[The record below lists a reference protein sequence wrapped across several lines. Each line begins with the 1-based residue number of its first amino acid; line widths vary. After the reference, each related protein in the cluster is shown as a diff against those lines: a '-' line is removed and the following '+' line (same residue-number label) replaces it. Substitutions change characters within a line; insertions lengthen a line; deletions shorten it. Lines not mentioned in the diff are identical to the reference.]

1 MYYFFKTIN
10 EKGRNRLRALSGQ
23 TLEDGTRVNPTWN
36 VQADKDIRNEYPIGT
51 TFISARLVRAT
62 EFYSAGA
69 IKPIGL
75 LDSEYKNASHIPT
88 PEEKDAYSIFIGT
101 DFMEEPVEPEKE
113 VTKKVTYLSKLKRNK
128 SFTLP
133 TIRKDNFFVPE
144 DIWYLLVR
152 NTLNQVNT
160 MLLGPTGTGKCL
172 GKDTPILMFNGSIK
186 KVQDVVVGDKL
197 MGPDSKERVV
207 LSTTVGREEMFRIT
221 PVKGD
226 SWECNGSHILSLKR
240 TNDGTGKV
248 RSICNVGVRE
258 YLSWSKTHKHI
269 HKQWRTGVDFPE
281 REVLVDPYF
290 LGLWL
295 GDGRSDYPTVCTA
308 DRTIVHYL
316 RDYAWSLGCTL
327 SLYPEP
333 SKANSYGIVQKETW
347 VGIRTNIQKRMDVY
361 SLFNNKHIPKD
372 FLYNSKEN
380 RLRLFAG
387 LIDSDGSNTCGCYEY
402 CTKFDVLK
410 DNIIYLGRSLGYYVN
425 TTTKIVEGVPYWR
438 LLFSGDFSDVP
449 VRLGRKKIGVRKQ
462 KKDVLSTGFSIKSI
476 GEGDYYGFELDGDKL
491 FLLGDFT
498 VTHNTEIIS
507 LLANKLGLTCSVY
520 DMGSMYDPVAG
531 LLGVHRLKRGGESV
545 FDYAKFTE
553 DISKPGI
560 IVLDELSR
568 APVTTNNILFPCLDS
583 RRNLPVEI
591 AGGEDLRR
599 VSVHPDCTFIA
610 TANVGSEYTGTMAMD
625 KALLNRFFP
634 LELDYLPVN
643 VEKELLCERSGILS
657 GAAHLIVS
665 VANSIRTLAKKQ
677 EISSSI
683 STRETIM
690 VADLVRDGWGTLE
703 AMEMVFLPLFEGD
716 RSSGERSI
724 IVKTLMAK

>member
-51 TFISARLVRAT
+51 TFISARLARAT

-144 DIWYLLVR
+144 EIWYLLVR

-160 MLLGPTGTGKCL
+160 MLLGPTGTGK
-172 GKDTPILMFNGSIK
+172 
-186 KVQDVVVGDKL
+186 
-197 MGPDSKERVV
+197 
-207 LSTTVGREEMFRIT
+207 
-221 PVKGD
+221 
-226 SWECNGSHILSLKR
+226 
-240 TNDGTGKV
+240 
-248 RSICNVGVRE
+248 
-258 YLSWSKTHKHI
+258 
-269 HKQWRTGVDFPE
+269 
-281 REVLVDPYF
+281 
-290 LGLWL
+290 
-295 GDGRSDYPTVCTA
+295 
-308 DRTIVHYL
+308 
-316 RDYAWSLGCTL
+316 
-327 SLYPEP
+327 
-333 SKANSYGIVQKETW
+333 
-347 VGIRTNIQKRMDVY
+347 
-361 SLFNNKHIPKD
+361 
-372 FLYNSKEN
+372 
-380 RLRLFAG
+380 
-387 LIDSDGSNTCGCYEY
+387 
-402 CTKFDVLK
+402 
-410 DNIIYLGRSLGYYVN
+410 
-425 TTTKIVEGVPYWR
+425 
-438 LLFSGDFSDVP
+438 
-449 VRLGRKKIGVRKQ
+449 
-462 KKDVLSTGFSIKSI
+462 
-476 GEGDYYGFELDGDKL
+476 
-491 FLLGDFT
+491 
-498 VTHNTEIIS
+498 TEIIT